1 MGRAISVKI
10 GEHFFRKKGDL
21 TEFVRTLVD
30 RYQIGDY
37 LNAEDMKF
45 CLTLFES
52 HPDYPE
58 KLAPGVAR
66 IQLLIQE
73 KGTRG
78 FQIHKTDGNSDNI
91 SWTDCVANRK

>member
-1 MGRAISVKI
+1 MGQAISVTI

-21 TEFVRTLVD
+21 TEFIRALVD
-30 RYQIGDY
+30 RYQIGDF
-37 LNAEDMKF
+37 LNAEDTKF

-52 HPDYPE
+52 HTDYPK

-73 KGTRG
+73 EGSRG
-78 FQIHKTDGNSDNI
+78 FQIHKTDGTSDNI